1 MADVNAT
8 VGLKIKATDESK
20 ALIDK
25 AEKSVKD
32 LDKTLKDSARVSAA
46 AGKSAKKGAEGY
58 TELGDSAETASEK
71 VTTSANSSKKSLK
84 EINHAW
90 DLLGSKSTKTY
101 RQELKRVE
109 AAFERIKNSGKASAE
124 DIKRA
129 QTALIAK
136 QKELNAAI
144 KGEENAVNTKKTAEK
159 LEATGKAVNK
169 LLGLLAKLAI
179 ASGIV
184 IVPVVQTAKFNRSMA
199 EVRGVLGDVTDNEF
213 EDLTDVARQLG
224 ATTEFSAQQ
233 AADGLKFLAQAG
245 FTAFESMEALPGVLN
260 LAQAGNVGLGEAADI
275 ASNILTGMA
284 LPVSELGRV
293 NDVLVQ
299 GFTSTNTSLS
309 ELGYAFS
316 YVAPIAA
323 GFGVS
328 VEETTAAIGLLSN
341 AGIKAST
348 AGTTLRGILTKL
360 AAPGEKAAGIM
371 ADVAKRIGQT
381 SIEILDS
388 NGKFLSLSK
397 VIGQFEKAGLT
408 ASEAISIL
416 GQRAGPGLVALV
428 SQGSKAFDALND
440 KLLDSAG
447 RADAVAKIMRDTLV
461 GDFKSAQSAVSELAL
476 SIGDQLIPAARWLV
490 QIFSDLVTWS
500 SDLVKAYP
508 TLVPLVVGLAGAF
521 AALAV
526 AINSIGV
533 AKTLGPLVAT
543 NWAAGIAGVKA
554 FTASIVTGFTA
565 AKTAV
570 LSFAASNPI
579 LLAVIAVLAV
589 ATTAYAIFGESAED
603 AAEKHRKNAEAIGES
618 RRQLTDEVRELE
630 RIKEILSEEIPGSE
644 KFVKAQE
651 RMAELLPGVNVY
663 LDEQGRV
670 LAKVGDK
677 GEDAAEG
684 LDKYIDQL
692 KGEEQLAFIDQLE
705 QQEKAYAAA
714 SKGSVQLAKHM
725 KDRFARGED
734 EASLWQRFN
743 KSVAV
748 TIGGYRRFINTGK
761 ELREST
767 KKSGV
772 ELDKLLG
779 QALRSGLS
787 IGELTD
793 ALSKNQ
799 AGTEESSAI
808 IARYTKL
815 VENTA
820 EAHRQAAEEARRTGK
835 ATLDSYAEPIQTV
848 KELKAEL
855 TSLKKVSSELGKEI
869 KSENKI
875 VSDSLKGLKDDYKV
889 LGDAVKSRADSELQA
904 IEDVKQA
911 RLRGAEG
918 LTEGRQIAEVTR
930 ILQDAYA
937 SRISA
942 IQTFTQ
948 ESESLFR
955 EEEEA
960 RRSLAESGAGNVAQ
974 IEVDIL
980 NKRRGFYQETIGD
993 YRSMI
998 SEMIAEENRHLDVI
1012 RKIEEEKHLS
1022 KLNTEDKIREL
1033 RNKGLSEEKQYADKL
1048 RQIDEKQSAAKKA
1061 LAEEDFAEAKR
1072 LNEQARSLAGQS
1084 IRTDSAGKAAAAS
1097 SVEKTIEELKESEKI
1112 GQAILDQML
1121 QDHQDAAGQ
1130 MASEREK
1137 LQVGLQDVEQKLV
1150 ELNTQLQEM
1159 SSSEIEIQ
1167 IDQVDA
1173 AIEKVNEL
1181 SAALDE
1187 IDGKI
1192 SRSTVIITE
1201 RTVAARAAGGPVGVF
1216 KKLMSPVIRAGGGKI
1231 DDVPAMLKR
1240 EEFVM
1245 NPKATRKY
1253 GMGFMHLVNSGR
1265 FSMDAV
1271 PHLATGGVVLPNVQ
1285 QMVAA
1290 PVPRGILQ
1298 AAPDINF
1305 PDLGVVN
1312 LNDGERTMNV
1322 FVPRGNMD
1330 TFKTMVQQD
1339 TAKTLRG
1346 AGLKGPGKMPW

>member
-8 VGLKIKATDESK
+8 VGLKIKATDES
-20 ALIDK
+20 AAVVAN
-25 AEKSVKD
+25 AEKAVKSF
-32 LDKTLKDSARVSAA
+32 DKTLKKSSKDTTA
-46 AGKSAKKGAEGY
+46 AGKDAKKSSKDFDTLGTSAKE
-58 TELGDSAETASEK
+58 
-71 VTTSANSSKKSLK
+71 SSTQVKSLSSTLGG
-84 EINHAW
+84 
-90 DLLGSKSTKTY
+90 LLKS
-101 RQELKRVE
+101 L
-109 AAFERIKNSGKASAE
+109 
-124 DIKRA
+124 
-129 QTALIAK
+129 TAL
-136 QKELNAAI
+136 AAV
-144 KGEENAVNTKKTAEK
+144 A
-159 LEATGKAVNK
+159 
-169 LLGLLAKLAI
+169 
-179 ASGIV
+179 GIV
-184 IVPVVQTAKFNRSMA
+184 IVPVVETAKFNRSMA

-213 EDLTDVARQLG
+213 KDLTDTARQLG

-233 AADGLKFLAQAG
+233 AADGLKYLAQAG
-245 FTAFESMEALPGVLN
+245 FTAVESMEALPGVLN

-299 GFTSTNTSLS
+299 GFTSTNTSLG

-360 AAPGEKAAGIM
+360 AAPGEQAAGVM

-381 SIEILDS
+381 SINILDS

-397 VIGQFEKAGLT
+397 VIGQFERAGLT

-440 KLLDSAG
+440 TLLDSAG

-461 GDFKSAQSAVSELAL
+461 GDFKSAQSAISELAL

-490 QIFSDLVTWS
+490 QVFSDLVTWS
-500 SDLVKAYP
+500 SDLVKSYP

-521 AALAV
+521 TSLAV
-526 AINSIGV
+526 AISSIGV

-554 FTASIVTGFTA
+554 FTTTIVTGFTA

-579 LLAVIAVLAV
+579 LLAVVATLAV
-589 ATTAYAIFGESAED
+589 ATAAYAIFGESAGD
-603 AAEKHRKNAEAIGES
+603 AAEKHLKNAEAIGES

-644 KFVKAQE
+644 KFIKAQQ
-651 RMAELLPGVNVY
+651 RMAELLPGTNTY
-663 LDEQGRV
+663 LDEQGRL
-670 LAKVGDK
+670 LADVGDN
-677 GEDAAEG
+677 GEGAAAG
-684 LDKYIDQL
+684 LDKYIAQL
-692 KGEEQLAFIDQLE
+692 KGEEQFAFADQLE
-705 QQEKAYAAA
+705 ETQKALTA
-714 SKGSVQLAKHM
+714 SSNGLKDYSKNLEDWYGIGQDSTSLVQDFWLGLNKITGTYR
-725 KDRFARGED
+725 KNI
-734 EASLWQRFN
+734 EAG
-743 KSVAV
+743 
-748 TIGGYRRFINTGK
+748 TD
-761 ELREST
+761 LRESY
-767 KKSGV
+767 KKSGA

-787 IGELTD
+787 IDELTD
-793 ALSKNQ
+793 ALSKNHV
-799 AGTEESSAI
+799 GTEESSAI

-815 VENTA
+815 VGNTE

-848 KELKAEL
+848 EELKEEL
-855 TSLKKVSSELGKEI
+855 EGLKKVSSELGKEI
-869 KSENKI
+869 SSENKI
-875 VSDSLKGLKDDYKV
+875 ISASLKGLEDNYKV
-889 LGDAVKSRADSELQA
+889 LATAAKSRADSELQA

-918 LTEGRQIAEVTR
+918 LTEGRQIEAVTG
-930 ILQDAYA
+930 ILIDAYS

-948 ESESLFR
+948 ESESLLR
-955 EEEEA
+955 QEEEE
-960 RRSLAESGAGNVAQ
+960 RRSLAEQGAGNVAQ

-998 SEMIAEENRHLDVI
+998 SEMIAEENRHLDAI
-1012 RKIEEEKHLS
+1012 RKIEDEKRLS
-1022 KLNTEDKIREL
+1022 KLSTEDKIREL
-1033 RNKGLSEEKQYADKL
+1033 RNKGLSEEEQYADKL

-1061 LAEEDFAEAKR
+1061 LEEGDFAEAKR
-1072 LNEQARSLAGQS
+1072 LNEQARSLAEQS
-1084 IRTDSAGKAAAAS
+1084 IRTDSSIESESLKNAEKTVELEKEKLQLAKDRKKELQDTAADTGGKVSDSESKTAEKSIQDAEKQLKAAEASLKAAKETADASAGEAAAS
-1097 SVEKTIEELKESEKI
+1097 SVEKTIKELEESEKI

-1121 QDHQDAAGQ
+1121 QDHQAAADQ
-1130 MASEREK
+1130 MASEREN
-1137 LQVGLQDVEQKLV
+1137 LQVGLQDAEQKLV
-1150 ELNTQLQEM
+1150 ELNTQLQEL
-1159 SSSEIEIQ
+1159 SAAEIKIQ

-1192 SRSTVIITE
+1192 SRSTVVITE
-1201 RTVAARAAGGPVGVF
+1201 QTVAARAAGGPVGVF
-1216 KKLMSPVIRAGGGKI
+1216 KKLMSPVIRKGGGTI

-1240 EEFVM
+1240 KEFVM
-1245 NPKATRKY
+1245 NPKATKKY

-1265 FSMDAV
+1265 FSLDAV
-1271 PHLATGGVVLPNVQ
+1271 PHLANGGVAMPNLQ
-1285 QMVAA
+1285 QMVSA

-1298 AAPDINF
+1298 AAPLGTPDIKF

-1312 LNDGERTMNV
+1312 LSDGKSSMNV
-1322 FVPRGNMD
+1322 FVPRDNID
-1330 TFKTMVQQD
+1330 TFKTMVQRD
-1339 TAKTLRG
+1339 NAKTLRG